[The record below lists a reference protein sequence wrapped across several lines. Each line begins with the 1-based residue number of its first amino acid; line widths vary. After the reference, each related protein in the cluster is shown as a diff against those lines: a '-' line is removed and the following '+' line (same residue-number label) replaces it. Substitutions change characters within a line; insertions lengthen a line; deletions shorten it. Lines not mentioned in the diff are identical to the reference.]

1 MPVNSYECLIL
12 LDPTKVTTDV
22 EAAKTQI
29 HATLEKY
36 GSEIIVSRKW
46 DDRKLAYPI
55 DGHKKGLYY
64 LLFFKVDS
72 LKVTKIDH
80 DFRLSETVLRHM
92 ITVVDPKWENELL
105 ATAKD
110 ETKFGF
116 QIIVDDSSD
125 GVTGEGGDDR
135 GDDRHRRGPRRP
147 AEAETTKE

>member
-22 EAAKTQI
+22 EAAKAQI

-36 GSEIIVSRKW
+36 GSEILVSRKW
-46 DDRKLAYPI
+46 DDRKLAYPV

-92 ITVVDPKWENELL
+92 ITVVDPKWEAELL

-125 GVTGEGGDDR
+125 SVTGEGGDDM
-135 GDDRHRRGPRRP
+135 GGDRHRRGPRRP
-147 AEAETTKE
+147 AESETTKE